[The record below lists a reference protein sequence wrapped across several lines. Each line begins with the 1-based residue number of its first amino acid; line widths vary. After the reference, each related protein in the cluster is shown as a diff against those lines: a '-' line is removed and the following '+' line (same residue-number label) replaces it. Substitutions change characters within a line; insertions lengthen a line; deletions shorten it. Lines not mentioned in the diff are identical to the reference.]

1 LLFGEYLEKNL
12 DHHYEKFLYLW
23 KDADRGISEV
33 EDAKDRLTLWYNKAN
48 SDNKG
53 TVMKKLFIIFLVLI
67 GCIGLISCASGLRQG
82 DILYPVPTSDVP
94 AGTLEAMKRPRSTG
108 RISIE
113 GFNEKEIVFKIWLR
127 LPQEMWLEY
136 VIMDEEENSISEESF
151 YNDERRT
158 YTRKMKAKEESIFRK
173 GKNYTLHIGRKLPVS
188 HPVYGRFQ
196 LLYSY
201 KFVL

>member
-1 LLFGEYLEKNL
+1 
-12 DHHYEKFLYLW
+12 
-23 KDADRGISEV
+23 
-33 EDAKDRLTLWYNKAN
+33 
-48 SDNKG
+48 
-53 TVMKKLFIIFLVLI
+53 MKKLFIIFLVLI
-67 GCIGLISCASGLRQG
+67 GCIGLISCASGRRQG

-94 AGTLEAMKRPRSTG
+94 AGTLEAMKRPSSTG

-113 GFNEKEIVFKIWLR
+113 EFNEKEIVFKIWLR

-136 VIMDEEENSISEESF
+136 VIVDEEENSISEESF
-151 YNDERRT
+151 YHGEIRAA
-158 YTRKMKAKEESIFRK
+158 YTRKMKAKGEAIFRK
-173 GKNYTLHIGRKLPVS
+173 GKNYTLHIGRKLAYS

>member
-1 LLFGEYLEKNL
+1 M
-12 DHHYEKFLYLW
+12 D
-23 KDADRGISEV
+23 
-33 EDAKDRLTLWYNKAN
+33 
-48 SDNKG
+48 SDNEG

-67 GCIGLISCASGLRQG
+67 GCIGLISCASGRRQG
-82 DILYPVPTSDVP
+82 DILYPVPTSDV
-94 AGTLEAMKRPRSTG
+94 LEKGRSISIGEFKTG

-113 GFNEKEIVFKIWLR
+113 EFNEKEILFKIWIPS
-127 LPQEMWLEY
+127 PQAIWLEY

-151 YNDERRT
+151 YHGEIRAA

-173 GKNYTLHIGRKLPVS
+173 GKNYTLHIGRKLPYS

>member
-1 LLFGEYLEKNL
+1 MLSGTK
-12 DHHYEKFLYLW
+12 
-23 KDADRGISEV
+23 I
-33 EDAKDRLTLWYNKAN
+33 AKDSCRICNNKAS

-67 GCIGLISCASGLRQG
+67 GYIGLISCVSGNRQG

-94 AGTLEAMKRPRSTG
+94 AGPLEAMKRPSSTG

-113 GFNEKEIVFKIWLR
+113 EFNEKEIVFKIWISPALKT
-127 LPQEMWLEY
+127 WLEY
-136 VIMDEEENSISEESF
+136 VILDEEENSISEESF
-151 YNDERRT
+151 YDDERRT
-158 YTRKMKAKEESIFRK
+158 YTRKMKAKEESTFIK
-173 GKNYTLHIGRKLPVS
+173 GKNYTLHIGRKLPYS
-188 HPVYGRFQ
+188 HRVYGRFQ

>member
-1 LLFGEYLEKNL
+1 
-12 DHHYEKFLYLW
+12 
-23 KDADRGISEV
+23 
-33 EDAKDRLTLWYNKAN
+33 
-48 SDNKG
+48 
-53 TVMKKLFIIFLVLI
+53 MKKLFIIFSVLI
-67 GCIGLISCASGLRQG
+67 GCIGLISCATGHRQG

-151 YNDERRT
+151 YHGEIRAA
-158 YTRKMKAKEESIFRK
+158 YTRKMKAKEESMMVVFSSFTVINSCCKRK
-173 GKNYTLHIGRKLPVS
+173 KRLKAAN
-188 HPVYGRFQ
+188 
-196 LLYSY
+196 
-201 KFVL
+201 